1 MFKILDESSTWCDVY
16 LREEV
21 SGMFPLKFSYTP
33 WIEDQTNSHRASEV
47 YPSMVAVVKYWEG
60 LINSS

>member
-1 MFKILDESSTWCDVY
+1 
-16 LREEV
+16 
-21 SGMFPLKFSYTP
+21 MFPLKFSYTP

-60 LINSS
+60 LTNSS